1 MATLYVVGTPIGNLG
16 DLSRRAAEV
25 LCSVDRILA
34 EDTRRTRILAGHV
47 GARAPLVSL
56 HEHNEAER
64 TATVLEWLAKG
75 ESLALVSDA
84 GTPLVSDPGARLV
97 EAVLDAGHTVVP
109 VPGPSAVLAALVASG
124 LPSTRF
130 TFLGFLAR
138 KGPDRAGD
146 LQRVATSRETVVI
159 FEAPGRLARML
170 DDLRDACGPDRRAAV
185 TRELTKVHE
194 EVRRGTLDDL
204 ARYYREEAV
213 RGEVTVVVAPGP
225 EASAEVEGDLEARA
239 REIARA
245 SLAGGGRPSEVAR
258 DISQRLALP
267 RNVAYRIVHEI
278 SGA

>member
-47 GARAPLVSL
+47 GATAPLVSL

-64 TATVLEWLAKG
+64 TAAVLEWLQEG

-84 GTPLVSDPGARLV
+84 GTPLVSDPGARLAG
-97 EAVLDAGHTVVP
+97 AVLDAGHVVVP

-124 LPSTRF
+124 LPSARF

-138 KGPDRAGD
+138 KGRDRAQD
-146 LQRVATSRETVVI
+146 LRRVAAARETVVV
-159 FEAPGRLARML
+159 FEAPGRLARL
-170 DDLRDACGPDRRAAV
+170 LEDLRGACGPDRKAAV
-185 TRELTKVHE
+185 ARELTKVHE
-194 EVRRGTLDDL
+194 EVRRGTLDEL
-204 ARYYREEAV
+204 SRYYRNEAV
-213 RGEVTVVVAPGP
+213 RGEVTVVVAPEP
-225 EASAEVEGDLEARA
+225 EESAAAEGELEEQVREMARA
-239 REIARA
+239 G
-245 SLAGGGRPSEVAR
+245 LAGGGRPSEVAR
-258 DISQRLALP
+258 DISRRLAVS

-278 SGA
+278 TGA